1 MRIVYNLMPHFNP
14 YSGGLY
20 VLLNH
25 MKSLREHGFDVCVYV
40 YWKEEQQSIVKIIE
54 KDYKILT
61 FEELQTTD
69 IVVVSEEFI
78 WVANDLLA
86 PHNIPYVIINQG
98 IFASFFSYNPYELHK
113 KTYNNALAILSN
125 SHHTTTG
132 IKKLFDIPDNKIHN
146 FRIGIDSNL
155 YYPES
160 KEKIVSYLTYKN
172 GNFARFIDV
181 YFRGKFPDWN
191 LVRIDGLSREET
203 ASIFRKS
210 KLFFSFGGPEG
221 FGMPPLEAAFC
232 GCKVLGFDGYAGA
245 EFFKEP
251 IFTKVNFMDHLD
263 FIDKIPNVIKNIDN
277 FSDDDLEYLD
287 YLREFYSTKK
297 AYVSIVSFFCMIRD
311 KYIKQIP
318 NFIVS

>member
-1 MRIVYNLMPHFNP
+1 MGHFNP
-14 YSGGLY
+14 HSGGTY
-20 VLLNH
+20 ILLNH
-25 MKSLREHGFDVCVYV
+25 MKYLREHGFDVYVYI
-40 YWKEEQQSIVKIIE
+40 YWKEKQQTMLDII
-54 KDYKILT
+54 KDEYKILD
-61 FEELQTTD
+61 FDDLTTKD
-69 IVVVSEEFI
+69 IVIVSEEFI

-86 PHNIPYVIINQG
+86 PRGIPYIIINQG

-113 KTYNNALAILSN
+113 KTYDNAIAVLSN
-125 SHHTTTG
+125 SQHTTTG
-132 IKKLFDIPDNKIHN
+132 IKKIFNTSNEKIHN
-146 FRIGIDSNL
+146 FRIGIDNSL
-155 YYPES
+155 YYPEP
-160 KEKIVSYLTYKN
+160 KEKMVSYLSYKN

-181 YFRGKFPDWN
+181 YFRGKYSDWN

-210 KLFFSFGGPEG
+210 KLFLSFGGPEG

-232 GCKVLGFDGYAGA
+232 GCKIIGFDGYAGA

-263 FIDKIPNVIKNIDN
+263 FVDKLPNVIKDIDN

-297 AYVSIVSFFCMIRD
+297 AYDSIVSFFCMIRD
-311 KYIKQIP
+311 KNIKQIP